1 MKKAGLH
8 QNILFPI
15 LFMAL
20 SEDGSFAV
28 PGSIGG
34 VN

>member
-8 QNILFPI
+8 QNIFFPVVG
-15 LFMAL
+15 MAL

-28 PGSIGG
+28 TGSIGA